1 MGAGCRAESI
11 TMPAGQRET
20 GRWWWSSRAGLV
32 AASGSQNLPPSLPWH
47 QSHHPPLPPTT
58 ADPQQPPI
66 NLLAPGRTIK
76 WSSTYHRNTPQIP
89 PNIAIGIGK
98 MCTTIKHQGIQALRL
113 MIRLISNLPSA
124 CLFLQTGAQGVLF
137 RNNMS
142 IGGEERARAG
152 IIVSKLFAELFS
164 STNTIFF
171 ES

>member
-32 AASGSQNLPPSLPWH
+32 AASGSQNLPPMAPVAPCSP
-47 QSHHPPLPPTT
+47 SLPPTT

-66 NLLAPGRTIK
+66 NLLLPGQTIK
-76 WSSTYHRNTPQIP
+76 WSSTYHRNTPHIP

-113 MIRLISNLPSA
+113 MIRLFSNLPSA

-152 IIVSKLFAELFS
+152 ITVSKLFAELFS
-164 STNTIFF
+164 STNAFFF